1 MKRILLLLLF
11 CFCSNSV
18 HAEIYPLENH
28 NLGYSY
34 QNEQNLLDML
44 LFAEKQI
51 FKKNYKKDS
60 LIKRLERLELAV
72 YGAIQDG
79 IEAIRI
85 QNIKR
90 AVTNVAS
97 GGNGL
102 QYITKSMDLSRNS
115 SNGNFWSFG
124 NSAWGL
130 GDCNCRNSIG
140 SHPRYYYGYH
150 SNRLPHR
157 GHHHSHRV
165 PPPKPPCYHQ
175 NNNPIVNGDFSRN
188 YSMGTSVKILDD

>member
-11 CFCSNSV
+11 CICSNSV

-28 NLGYSY
+28 NRAYYY
-34 QNEQNLLDML
+34 QNENTLADML

-51 FKKNYKKDS
+51 FKKTYKKDT
-60 LIKRLERLELAV
+60 LIERLERLELAV

-79 IEAIRI
+79 IEATRI

-102 QYITKSMDLSRNS
+102 QYVTKSMDLSKNS
-115 SNGNFWSFG
+115 NSGNFWSFG
-124 NSAWGL
+124 NSSWGL
-130 GDCNCRNSIG
+130 GNCGCRNSLG
-140 SHPRYYYGYH
+140 SYPRYYYGYH
-150 SNRLPHR
+150 SNRFPHR
-157 GHHHSHRV
+157 GHHHSHRL
-165 PPPKPPCYHQ
+165 PPPKHPCNHY
-175 NNNPIVNGDFSRN
+175 NNNPIVNGDFMKN